1 MFCLQFV
8 LTIVSAASDRY
19 QNISALTIQKT
30 RVSQGTGKLQ
40 RTSPLSWET
49 SNQLGPTYVIVS
61 VLAICFQSR
70 RLIEIAAG
78 EGARVRSAS
87 RGCSI
92 STYCLTRI
100 AHLCS
105 TVR

>member
-8 LTIVSAASDRY
+8 LTIVSAASNRY

-30 RVSQGTGKLQ
+30 RVSQGTGKL
-40 RTSPLSWET
+40 
-49 SNQLGPTYVIVS
+49 LGSKQSTTYVIVS